1 MGEELLFLV
10 SVLIWLG
17 IFFYLLMLHLRQR
30 KILRTIERLRASFT
44 GVDEKREP

>member
-1 MGEELLFLV
+1 MGQEILFLV

-30 KILRTIERLRASFT
+30 KILRTVERLRASFR
-44 GVDEKREP
+44 GFDEKQEP